1 MKVGR
6 SIPIPQPDRTCA
18 QARESH
24 VAQFL
29 LLCCLLVQQEKPIPS
44 SAPGRRLRETAS
56 PPPLQH
62 PSLTPDIDGTTSEER
77 RAALSLPPEAIF
89 GEPSCIAPAAT
100 TAQSQGWISL
110 NHHFQGFIAPL
121 PASSYSQ
128 VLLHFPPKWPEFS
141 SLFSGQG

>member
-6 SIPIPQPDRTCA
+6 NIPVPQPDRNSA

-29 LLCCLLVQQEKPIPS
+29 LFCCLLVQKEKPIPS
-44 SAPGRRLRETAS
+44 SAPGRRLRDMAS

-62 PSLTPDIDGTTSEER
+62 PSLAPDIDGTTSEEG
-77 RAALSLPPEAIF
+77 RAALSLPHEAIF
-89 GEPSCIAPAAT
+89 GEPSCTVPATT
-100 TAQSQGWISL
+100 TAQSWEWTSL
-110 NHHFQGFIAPL
+110 NHHFQGFIALL

-128 VLLHFPPKWPEFS
+128 VLLHFPPKW
-141 SLFSGQG
+141 